1 MFRYITMTKRN
12 TKDFI
17 DQECYNSIA
26 PSYNEL
32 HGEEQLKKLELI
44 KPFLDSDLILD
55 VGCGTGI
62 ASPEGSVGVDPSYEL
77 LKYNPNKFVVGHA
90 EKLPFKN
97 KSFDIITCMTAIHH
111 FELDKALNEMKRVAK
126 KKVIISVLR
135 KAKNFDK
142 IVERI
147 KEEFKVSKILLEEK
161 DVILICEA

>member
-1 MFRYITMTKRN
+1 MTKRAI
-12 TKDFI
+12 KDFI
-17 DQECYNSIA
+17 DQDYYNTIA

-32 HGEEQLKKLELI
+32 HGKEQLKKLELI
-44 KPFLDSDLILD
+44 KQFIDSDSILD

-111 FELDKALNEMKRVAK
+111 FELEKALDEIERVAK

-135 KAKNFDK
+135 KAKEFEDIIEK
-142 IVERI
+142 I
-147 KEEFKVSKILLEEK
+147 KEKFKVSKILLEEK
-161 DVILICEA
+161 DVILVCEL